1 MNKPKENKMNKMNV
15 IMVNGTNPN
24 ADEVMAQVKETGC
37 GNIIFTGI
45 GLTKAKKLV
54 INMTI
59 GTSLNIRYKCFRKLN
74 NASEEWVK
82 DNFNVVST
90 IGDFCKGKG
99 KKTVK
104 VENNISEEEAKKMA
118 DKFVEQVKLNRD
130 TINMYGYSEFK
141 DLALKCGATKTM
153 KRGTKKYAY
162 FGKLYVGY

>member
-1 MNKPKENKMNKMNV
+1 
-15 IMVNGTNPN
+15 MVNGTNPN

-74 NASEEWVK
+74 NASEEWVN

-104 VENNISEEEAKKMA
+104 VESNISEEEAKAMA
-118 DKFVEQVKLNRD
+118 DKFVEMVKLNRES
-130 TINMYGYSEFK
+130 INMYGYPEFK
-141 DLALKCGATKTM
+141 DLAMKCGATKTM

-162 FGKLYVGY
+162 FGKLYVRY

>member
-1 MNKPKENKMNKMNV
+1 
-15 IMVNGTNPN
+15 MVNGTNPN

-59 GTSLNIRYKCFRKLN
+59 GTDLNIRYKCFRKLN

-118 DKFVEQVKLNRD
+118 DKFVEQVKLNKES
-130 TINMYGYSEFK
+130 INVYGYTVFK
-141 DLALKCGATKTM
+141 DLAMKCGATKTM

-162 FGKLYVGY
+162 FGKLYVRY

>member
-1 MNKPKENKMNKMNV
+1 MINV

-54 INMTI
+54 INMLA
-59 GTSLNIRYKCFRKLN
+59 GTSLNIKYKCFRKLD
-74 NASEEWVK
+74 NASEEWVNN
-82 DNFNVVST
+82 NFNVVST

-99 KKTVK
+99 KKKEVK
-104 VENNISEEEAKKMA
+104 ADSNISEEEAKKMA
-118 DKFVEQVKLNRD
+118 DKFVELVKLNRE

-162 FGKLYVGY
+162 FGKLYVRY

>member
-1 MNKPKENKMNKMNV
+1 MNKMNV

-99 KKTVK
+99 KKNTVK
-104 VENNISEEEAKKMA
+104 VESNISEEEAKKMA

-141 DLALKCGATKTM
+141 DLAMKCGATKTM

-162 FGKLYVGY
+162 FGKLYVRY

>member
-1 MNKPKENKMNKMNV
+1 MNKMNV

-54 INMTI
+54 INMVA

-74 NASEEWVK
+74 NASEEWVN

-104 VENNISEEEAKKMA
+104 VESNISEEEAKKMA

-141 DLALKCGATKTM
+141 DLAMKCGATKTM

-162 FGKLYVGY
+162 FGKLYVRY

>member
-1 MNKPKENKMNKMNV
+1 MNKMKV
-15 IMVNGTNPN
+15 IMVNGTSPN

-104 VENNISEEEAKKMA
+104 VESNVSEEEAKKMA
-118 DKFVEQVKLNRD
+118 DKFVELVKLNRD
-130 TINMYGYSEFK
+130 TINTYGYSEFK
-141 DLALKCGATKTM
+141 DLAMKCGATKTM

-162 FGKLYVGY
+162 FGKLYVRY

>member
-1 MNKPKENKMNKMNV
+1 MNKMKV

-24 ADEVMAQVKETGC
+24 ADEVMAQVKDTGC

-82 DNFNVVST
+82 ESFNVVST

-104 VENNISEEEAKKMA
+104 VESNISEEEAKKMA
-118 DKFVEQVKLNRD
+118 DKFVEMVKLNRD
-130 TINMYGYSEFK
+130 TINVYGYTVFK
-141 DLALKCGATKTM
+141 DLALKCGATKTIR
-153 KRGTKKYAY
+153 RGTKKYAY
-162 FGKLYVGY
+162 FGKLYVRY

>member
-1 MNKPKENKMNKMNV
+1 MKV

-24 ADEVMAQVKETGC
+24 ADEVMALVKETGC

-59 GTSLNIRYKCFRKLN
+59 GTSLNIRYKCFRKLS

-104 VENNISEEEAKKMA
+104 VESNVSEEEAKKMA
-118 DKFVEQVKLNRD
+118 DKFVELVKLNRD

-141 DLALKCGATKTM
+141 DLAMKCGATKTM

-162 FGKLYVGY
+162 FGKLYVRY

>member
-1 MNKPKENKMNKMNV
+1 MNKMKV

-24 ADEVMAQVKETGC
+24 ADEVMAQVKDTGC

-99 KKTVK
+99 KKNTVK
-104 VENNISEEEAKKMA
+104 VESNISEEEAKKMA

-141 DLALKCGATKTM
+141 DLAMKCGATKTM

-162 FGKLYVGY
+162 FGKLYVRY

>member
-1 MNKPKENKMNKMNV
+1 MNKMKV
-15 IMVNGTNPN
+15 ILVNGTNPN

-104 VENNISEEEAKKMA
+104 VESNISEEEAKKIA
-118 DKFVEQVKLNRD
+118 DNFVEQVKLNRES
-130 TINMYGYSEFK
+130 INMFGYPEFK
-141 DLALKCGATKTM
+141 ELAMKCGATKTM

-162 FGKLYVGY
+162 FGKLYVRY

>member
-1 MNKPKENKMNKMNV
+1 MNKMKV

-45 GLTKAKKLV
+45 GLTKANKLV
-54 INMTI
+54 INMLA
-59 GTSLNIRYKCFRKLN
+59 GTSLNIRFKCFRKLN

-99 KKTVK
+99 KKNTVK
-104 VENNISEEEAKKMA
+104 VESNVSEEEAKKMA

-141 DLALKCGATKTM
+141 DLAMKCGATKTM

-162 FGKLYVGY
+162 FGKLYVRY

>member
-1 MNKPKENKMNKMNV
+1 MNEVNKMNKMKV

-54 INMTI
+54 INMTM

-118 DKFVEQVKLNRD
+118 DKFVEMVKLNKES
-130 TINMYGYSEFK
+130 INVYGYTVFK
-141 DLALKCGATKTM
+141 DLAMKCGATKTM

-162 FGKLYVGY
+162 FGKLYVRY

>member
-1 MNKPKENKMNKMNV
+1 MNKMKV
-15 IMVNGTNPN
+15 IMVNGTSPN

-99 KKTVK
+99 KKNTVK
-104 VENNISEEEAKKMA
+104 VESNISEEEAKKMA
-118 DKFVEQVKLNRD
+118 DKFVEQVKLNKES
-130 TINMYGYSEFK
+130 INVYGYSEFK
-141 DLALKCGATKTM
+141 DLAMKCGATKTM

-162 FGKLYVGY
+162 FGKLYVRY

>member
-1 MNKPKENKMNKMNV
+1 
-15 IMVNGTNPN
+15 MVNGTNPN

-99 KKTVK
+99 KKNTVK
-104 VENNISEEEAKKMA
+104 VESNISEEEAKKMA
-118 DKFVEQVKLNRD
+118 DKFVEQVKLNKES
-130 TINMYGYSEFK
+130 INVYGYSEFK
-141 DLALKCGATKTM
+141 DLAMKCGATKTM

-162 FGKLYVGY
+162 FGKLYVRY

>member
-1 MNKPKENKMNKMNV
+1 
-15 IMVNGTNPN
+15 MVNGTNPN
-24 ADEVMAQVKETGC
+24 ADEVMAQVKDTGC

-74 NASEEWVK
+74 NASEDWVK

-104 VENNISEEEAKKMA
+104 VEAVEIVEEEAKKMA
-118 DKFVEQVKLNRD
+118 DKFVEMVKLNRES
-130 TINMYGYSEFK
+130 INVYGYTVFK
-141 DLALKCGATKTM
+141 DLAMKCGATKTM

-162 FGKLYVGY
+162 FGKLYVRY

>member
-1 MNKPKENKMNKMNV
+1 MKV

-24 ADEVMAQVKETGC
+24 ADEVMAQVKDTGC

-82 DNFNVVST
+82 ESFNVVST

-104 VENNISEEEAKKMA
+104 VESNISEEEAKKMA
-118 DKFVEQVKLNRD
+118 DKFVEMVKLNRD
-130 TINMYGYSEFK
+130 TINVYGYTVFK
-141 DLALKCGATKTM
+141 DLALKCGATKTIR
-153 KRGTKKYAY
+153 RGTKKYAY
-162 FGKLYVGY
+162 FGKLYVRY

>member
-1 MNKPKENKMNKMNV
+1 MNKMKV

-99 KKTVK
+99 KKNTVK
-104 VENNISEEEAKKMA
+104 VESNVSEEEAKDRA
-118 DKFVEQVKLNRD
+118 DRFCKFLR
-130 TINMYGYSEFK
+130 NMGGDIGIYGYSFFK
-141 DLALKCGATKTM
+141 DTAEEYGATKTM
-153 KRGTKKYAY
+153 RRGTKYYAY
-162 FGKLYVGY
+162 FGKLYVRY

>member
-1 MNKPKENKMNKMNV
+1 MNKMKV

-45 GLTKAKKLV
+45 GLTKANNLV
-54 INMTI
+54 DNIVR
-59 GTSLNIRYKCFRKLN
+59 GTDLHIRFKCFRKLS

-99 KKTVK
+99 KKKAVK
-104 VENNISEEEAKKMA
+104 EDISEEEAKDRA
-118 DKFVEQVKLNRD
+118 DRFCKFLRQMGSD
-130 TINMYGYSEFK
+130 IGIYGYSFFK
-141 DLALKCGATKTM
+141 DTAEEYGATKTM
-153 KRGTKKYAY
+153 HRGTKYYAY
-162 FGKLYVGY
+162 FGKLYVRY

>member
-1 MNKPKENKMNKMNV
+1 MNKMNV

-24 ADEVMAQVKETGC
+24 ADEVVAQVKDTGC

-74 NASEEWVK
+74 SASEEWVK

-99 KKTVK
+99 KKNTVK
-104 VENNISEEEAKKMA
+104 VESNISKEEAKKMA
-118 DKFVEQVKLNRD
+118 DKFVEQVKLNKES
-130 TINMYGYSEFK
+130 INVYGYTVFK
-141 DLALKCGATKTM
+141 DLAMKCGATKTM

-162 FGKLYVGY
+162 FGKLYVRY

>member
-1 MNKPKENKMNKMNV
+1 
-15 IMVNGTNPN
+15 MVNGTSPN

-99 KKTVK
+99 KKNTVK
-104 VENNISEEEAKKMA
+104 VESNISEEEAKKMA

-141 DLALKCGATKTM
+141 DLAMKCGATKTM

-162 FGKLYVGY
+162 FGKLYVRY

>member
-1 MNKPKENKMNKMNV
+1 
-15 IMVNGTNPN
+15 MVNGTNPN

-74 NASEEWVK
+74 NASEEWVN

-99 KKTVK
+99 KKDTVK

-130 TINMYGYSEFK
+130 AINMYGYSEFK

-162 FGKLYVGY
+162 FGKLYVRY

>member
-1 MNKPKENKMNKMNV
+1 MNKMKV
-15 IMVNGTNPN
+15 IMVNGTSPN
-24 ADEVMAQVKETGC
+24 ADEVMAQVKDTGC

-99 KKTVK
+99 KKNTVK
-104 VENNISEEEAKKMA
+104 VESNISEEEAKKMA

-130 TINMYGYSEFK
+130 TINVYGYSEFK
-141 DLALKCGATKTM
+141 DLAMKCGATKTM

-162 FGKLYVGY
+162 FGKLYVRY

>member
-1 MNKPKENKMNKMNV
+1 
-15 IMVNGTNPN
+15 MVNGTNPN
-24 ADEVMAQVKETGC
+24 ADEVMAQVKDTGC

-99 KKTVK
+99 KKNTVK
-104 VENNISEEEAKKMA
+104 VESNISEEEAKKMA

-141 DLALKCGATKTM
+141 DLAMKCGATKTM

-162 FGKLYVGY
+162 FGKLYVRY

>member
-1 MNKPKENKMNKMNV
+1 MNKMNV

-24 ADEVMAQVKETGC
+24 ADEVMAQVKDTGC

-74 NASEEWVK
+74 NASEDWVK

-104 VENNISEEEAKKMA
+104 VEAVEIVEEEAKKMA
-118 DKFVEQVKLNRD
+118 DKFVEMVKLNRES
-130 TINMYGYSEFK
+130 INVYGYTVFK
-141 DLALKCGATKTM
+141 DLAMKCGATKTM

-162 FGKLYVGY
+162 FGKLYVRY

>member
-1 MNKPKENKMNKMNV
+1 MNKMKV

-59 GTSLNIRYKCFRKLN
+59 GTDLNIRYKCFRKLN

-118 DKFVEQVKLNRD
+118 DKFVEQVKLNKES
-130 TINMYGYSEFK
+130 INVYGYTVFK
-141 DLALKCGATKTM
+141 DLAMKCGATKTM

-162 FGKLYVGY
+162 FGKLYVRY

>member
-1 MNKPKENKMNKMNV
+1 MKV

-45 GLTKAKKLV
+45 GLTKANKLV
-54 INMTI
+54 INMLA
-59 GTSLNIRYKCFRKLN
+59 GTSLNIRFKCFRKLN

-99 KKTVK
+99 KKNTVK
-104 VENNISEEEAKKMA
+104 VESNVSEEEAKKMA

-141 DLALKCGATKTM
+141 DLAMKCGATKTM

-162 FGKLYVGY
+162 FGKLYVRY

>member
-1 MNKPKENKMNKMNV
+1 
-15 IMVNGTNPN
+15 MVNGTSPN
-24 ADEVMAQVKETGC
+24 ADEVMAQVKDTGC

-99 KKTVK
+99 KKNTVK
-104 VENNISEEEAKKMA
+104 VESNISEEEAKKMA

-130 TINMYGYSEFK
+130 TINVYGYSEFK
-141 DLALKCGATKTM
+141 DLAMKCGATKTM

-162 FGKLYVGY
+162 FGKLYVRY

>member
-1 MNKPKENKMNKMNV
+1 MKV

-54 INMTI
+54 INMTL

-99 KKTVK
+99 KKNTVK

-162 FGKLYVGY
+162 FGKLYVRY

>member
-1 MNKPKENKMNKMNV
+1 MNKMKV

-99 KKTVK
+99 KKNTVK
-104 VENNISEEEAKKMA
+104 VESNISEEEAKKMA

-141 DLALKCGATKTM
+141 DLAMKCGATKTM

-162 FGKLYVGY
+162 FGKLYVRY

>member
-1 MNKPKENKMNKMNV
+1 MKV

-24 ADEVMAQVKETGC
+24 ADEVMAQVKDTGC
-37 GNIIFTGI
+37 SNIIFTGI

-82 DNFNVVST
+82 ENFNVVST

-104 VENNISEEEAKKMA
+104 VESNISEEEAKKMA
-118 DKFVEQVKLNRD
+118 DKFVEQVKLNRES
-130 TINMYGYSEFK
+130 INLYGYTVFK
-141 DLALKCGATKTM
+141 DLAMKCGATKTM

-162 FGKLYVGY
+162 FGKLYVRY

>member
-1 MNKPKENKMNKMNV
+1 MNKMKV

-24 ADEVMAQVKETGC
+24 ADEVMAQVKDTGC

-74 NASEEWVK
+74 DASEEWVK

-99 KKTVK
+99 KKNTVK
-104 VENNISEEEAKKMA
+104 VESNISKEEAKKMA
-118 DKFVEQVKLNRD
+118 DKFVEQVKLNKES
-130 TINMYGYSEFK
+130 INVYGYTVFK
-141 DLALKCGATKTM
+141 DLAMKCGATKTM

-162 FGKLYVGY
+162 FGKLYVRY

>member
-1 MNKPKENKMNKMNV
+1 
-15 IMVNGTNPN
+15 MVNGVNPN

-99 KKTVK
+99 KKNTVK
-104 VENNISEEEAKKMA
+104 VESNISEEEAKKMA
-118 DKFVEQVKLNRD
+118 DRFVELVKLNRD

-141 DLALKCGATKTM
+141 DLAMKCGATKTM

-162 FGKLYVGY
+162 FGKLYVRY